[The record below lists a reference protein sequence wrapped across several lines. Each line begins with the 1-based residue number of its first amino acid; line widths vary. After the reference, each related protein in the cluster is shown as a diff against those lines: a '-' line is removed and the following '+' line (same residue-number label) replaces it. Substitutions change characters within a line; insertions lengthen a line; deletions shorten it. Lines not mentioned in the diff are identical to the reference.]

1 LPKVE
6 LAMGWES
13 RGGRRYFYRA
23 GRVDGRVVKDYVGTG
38 PLAELAA
45 KLEAQDRRRRR
56 EATQALEAER
66 ARLAPAEAASAALD
80 AAVDALVAAAL
91 LAAGYHRPN
100 YAPWR
105 RRRAARTTDAA

>member
-1 LPKVE
+1 M
-6 LAMGWES
+6 AWETRS
-13 RGGRRYFYRA
+13 GRPYFYHSA
-23 GRVDGRVVKDYVGTG
+23 RVDGRVVKDYVGTG
-38 PLAELAA
+38 PVAELAA

-56 EATQALEAER
+56 EAAEALEADR
-66 ARLAPAEAASAALD
+66 ARAAPAEAASAALD
-80 AAVDALVAAAL
+80 TFAGDLVTAAL